1 MVDILNSKLTLL
13 RVNIR
18 KNFKHIIDNV
28 IDQHLSKV
36 KICIFCGTS
45 HRLTREHVIPK
56 WVIQDHNF
64 SFFIDNT
71 NGHNYFYERATVP
84 CCQSCNNDILS
95 LLEKK
100 IKELL
105 RTKELGK
112 KLYTPDDE
120 DLIVRWFEIIDYKF
134 QILDL
139 QKKFTR
145 HKDREFVAY
154 IKDVPLTMMKHSI
167 KGSSC
172 QAFKELR
179 QSLRR
184 ISIKNKNSKENS
196 LIFMTTTNNDSH
208 FMHSDGHFIFIEL
221 PIINK
226 ALFYFLESEFKSHS
240 QALRKAQKILNK
252 AY

>member
-1 MVDILNSKLTLL
+1 MDNLKDI
-13 RVNIR
+13 
-18 KNFKHIIDNV
+18 KN
-28 IDQHLSKV
+28 
-36 KICIFCGTS
+36 
-45 HRLTREHVIPK
+45 
-56 WVIQDHNF
+56 
-64 SFFIDNT
+64 
-71 NGHNYFYERATVP
+71 
-84 CCQSCNNDILS
+84 
-95 LLEKK
+95 
-100 IKELL
+100 
-105 RTKELGK
+105 
-112 KLYTPDDE
+112 
-120 DLIVRWFEIIDYKF
+120 

-154 IKDVPLTMMKHSI
+154 VKDVPLTMMKHSI

-184 ISIKNKNSKENS
+184 ISIKNKDSKENS